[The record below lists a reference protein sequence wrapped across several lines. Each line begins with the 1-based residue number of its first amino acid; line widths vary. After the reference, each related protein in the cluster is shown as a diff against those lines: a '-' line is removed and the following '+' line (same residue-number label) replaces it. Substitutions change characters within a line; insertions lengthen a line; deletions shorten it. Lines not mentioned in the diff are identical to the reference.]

1 MATDGLAAAR
11 EPIAVVERGERRRRV
26 VRLLRRMPITGLLGG
41 LFLLVLVLA
50 AILAPFVTFY
60 DPNKI
65 DTAKQL
71 APPSISQWFG
81 TDQVGR
87 DIFSRIIFG
96 ARYTLGASLVVCLIA
111 ATAATAIAVV
121 SGYFG
126 GAADMAIQR
135 VVDGWIA
142 FPPFILL
149 IALISLLGPDLRNVI
164 IVLSMAMAGPMS
176 RVIRSNVL
184 TVKETTY
191 VEAARLLGATHLR
204 VIIFHVAP
212 QVVPL
217 VLILA
222 SIQLGSVV
230 LVLAALG
237 FLGYG
242 VPPPAPEWGSMLSG
256 RARDFMYSAW
266 WLAFFPGLAISLAV
280 LSLNLFFDSLRDM
293 IDPRMRGTGR
303 GL

>member
-1 MATDGLAAAR
+1 MATNGLAAAR
-11 EPIAVVERGERRRRV
+11 EPVAVVERGERRRRV

>member
-1 MATDGLAAAR
+1 MAGDGLAAVR
-11 EPIAVVERGERRRRV
+11 EPIAFGERGKRSRRAVRV
-26 VRLLRRMPITGLLGG
+26 LRRMSVTGLLGG
-41 LFLLVLVLA
+41 LFLLIVVLA
-50 AILAPFVTFY
+50 AVFAPLVTFY

-71 APPSISQWFG
+71 LSPSISNWFG

-111 ATAATAIAVV
+111 ATTATAIAVV

-126 GAADMAIQR
+126 GPVDMAIQR

-164 IVLSMAMAGPMS
+164 VVLSMAMAGPMS
-176 RVIRSNVL
+176 RIIRSNVL
-184 TVKETTY
+184 AIKQTSY

-204 VIIFHVAP
+204 AIVFHIVP

-242 VPPPAPEWGSMLSG
+242 VPPPTPEWGSMLSG

-293 IDPRMRGTGR
+293 VDPRMRGTGR

>member
-1 MATDGLAAAR
+1 
-11 EPIAVVERGERRRRV
+11 
-26 VRLLRRMPITGLLGG
+26 MPITGLLGG

-184 TVKETTY
+184 AVKETTY

-204 VIIFHVAP
+204 VIVFHVAP